1 LAVLGLGLIVLHFAL
16 DAGSGREAPGWIIYG
31 AIISGA
37 AGAVVG
43 ALGRR

>member
-1 LAVLGLGLIVLHFAL
+1 LAVLAVGLIVLHIAL

-31 AIISGA
+31 AIFSGA

-43 ALGRR
+43 SLGRR